1 MDLAF
6 RGART
11 DGAPADQIGDVL
23 GRDHVQELAGGRHA
37 QAVDVDQ
44 QLPRNAQALVDA
56 VALVQVGI
64 VDQPLP
70 AHGGARL
77 FEVHAHHD
85 LQRVLVL
92 LAYGRQAARV
102 LDGGRRI
109 VDGAGADDDQ
119 QAVILASHDVVD
131 GAAGIA
137 DQGFDGRTADGEEA
151 NEVLGRGNTVMS
163 LIRAS
168 SVWPVFWEPP
178 RYQESAREA

>member
-1 MDLAF
+1 MIRRPPRSTLFPYTTLFRSDLAF
-6 RGART
+6 RGTRT
-11 DGAPADQIGDVL
+11 DGAPADQIGNVL

-44 QLPRNAQALVDA
+44 QLPRNAQAFVDA

-64 VDQPLP
+64 VDQTLP
-70 AHGGARL
+70 SHGGARL

-92 LAYGRQAARV
+92 LAYGRQAACV

-119 QAVILASHDVVD
+119 QAVILASHED
-131 GAAGIA
+131 
-137 DQGFDGRTADGEEA
+137 RKSTRL
-151 NEVLGRGNTVMS
+151 N
-163 LIRAS
+163 S
-168 SVWPVFWEPP
+168 SHLVI
-178 RYQESAREA
+178 